1 MLNCDWKDDFM
12 SLESIKK
19 ITDTE
24 QTYKEKKQEAQA
36 VAQKLVCDAERD
48 GKNRLEKARLQ
59 AESEAR
65 TLLGEAEEEAAVRA
79 AAMMK
84 DAEIQCDRLR
94 DEAEKRLDK
103 AAELIVERIVTGE
116 WLS

>member
-1 MLNCDWKDDFM
+1 M
-12 SLESIKK
+12 SLEAIKK

-24 QTYKEKKQEAQA
+24 QTYKQMKQEAQA
-36 VAQKLVCDAERD
+36 AAQKLVCDAERD

-65 TLLGEAEEEAAVRA
+65 TLLGEAEAEAASRA

-84 DAEIQCDRLR
+84 EAEAQCDRLR
-94 DEAEKRLDK
+94 AEAEKRLDK
-103 AAELIVERIVTGE
+103 VVDLIVERIVTGE